1 MQHEMHVLGIDIAK
15 RVLHTVGMDDRGTI
29 VYRKRV
35 SRHDLMLCIAQL
47 PPVLIGLEA
56 CGGAHDWAR
65 RFRASGHEVKRMAPP
80 FVKPYVKSNKNDSRD
95 AEAIAEAVTR
105 PTRRFVPIKDVDQ
118 PDIHARHRGRERLRG
133 ERTALVHA
141 VHGLMQE
148 YGMVMPK
155 GVAKFRQAVVGQ
167 LEAAKDK
174 RTPLSQERCWQ
185 LVEAC
190 SRAGGAARL

>member
-1 MQHEMHVLGIDIAK
+1 
-15 RVLHTVGMDDRGTI
+15 
-29 VYRKRV
+29 
-35 SRHDLMLCIAQL
+35 
-47 PPVLIGLEA
+47 
-56 CGGAHDWAR
+56 
-65 RFRASGHEVKRMAPP
+65 MAPP
-80 FVKPYVKSNKNDSRD
+80 CVKPYVTSNKNGSRD

-118 PDIHARHRGRERLRG
+118 HDIQALHRVRERLIG

-141 VHGLMQE
+141 VHRLMQA

-155 GVAKFRQAVVGQ
+155 GVAKCRQAVVGQ

-174 RTPLSQERCWQ
+174 RTPLSQEMLWK

-190 SRAGGAARL
+190 AALEAQLASYQKQRDTLAQTHPACQRLMTIPGIGPFTADRPRGVFGQRGRTWG